1 MEVSQNDWP
10 MRDLVGGALRWAG
23 VPRRLGEEPVA
34 AGGDRLRSRTGRPGK
49 GRRKETRAGR
59 AAVRRWWLS
68 RWWQRRKRQLR
79 AVAAA
84 PRAGCGSR
92 SGWRCCSVRC
102 CWALPRRTR
111 VSIRPLVLEVESHRP
126 LRPPP
131 GVGPWGLKLEAPLL
145 SDDS

>member
-1 MEVSQNDWP
+1 MEASHNDWP
-10 MRDLVGGALRWAG
+10 MRDFGGGALRWAG

-34 AGGDRLRSRTGRPGK
+34 ADEDRLRSRARRPGK

-84 PRAGCGSR
+84 PRAECEFR
-92 SGWRCCSVRC
+92 SG
-102 CWALPRRTR
+102 
-111 VSIRPLVLEVESHRP
+111 
-126 LRPPP
+126 
-131 GVGPWGLKLEAPLL
+131 
-145 SDDS
+145 